1 MKVKA
6 LILGL
11 LIAGATV
18 LTYTSIDS
26 DDANIEAIDKRK
38 VKIPNHG

>member
-18 LTYTSIDS
+18 LSYTAIDNEN
-26 DDANIEAIDKRK
+26 DIIQAVDKRK
-38 VKIPNHG
+38 VKIPANG

>member
-26 DDANIEAIDKRK
+26 ENGHIEAIDKRK
-38 VKIPNHG
+38 VKIPKNG